1 MKICHFIIV
10 LLTMPIYYDIIML
23 NYMMNFQP

>member
-23 NYMMNFQP
+23 NYMMNPKV